1 MFTRLFSWYN
11 RGMNKLVKRGFSAYM
26 VFLKDKLAMALM
38 MFIPGV
44 MMFLGALNGK
54 GNDTVAMP
62 LGITAAGSVFTFWAC
77 YQLGRIKTEL
87 DHLGERDDRRPMQK
101 ALILQILEGM
111 LYLVVMV
118 AGILLLINQG
128 FVNKFLNL
136 MSGGF
141 TTLNGV
147 LGAVKLFKR
156 RENKN
161 YRWYFRLVLTL
172 VELTVGPYY
181 FFASDSISSG
191 WFMTMAILTMVAGAV
206 EVVSALTPENIR
218 SSIKDG
224 KDIVRILKDEPRG
237 DEENEDEEEA

>member
-1 MFTRLFSWYN
+1 
-11 RGMNKLVKRGFSAYM
+11 MNKLVKRGFSAYM

-77 YQLGRIKTEL
+77 YQVGRIKTEL

-147 LGAVKLFKR
+147 LGAIKLFKR
-156 RENKN
+156 RDNKN

-224 KDIVRILKDEPRG
+224 KDIVRILKDQPREC
-237 DEENEDEEEA
+237 EEGEEEEE

>member
-1 MFTRLFSWYN
+1 
-11 RGMNKLVKRGFSAYM
+11 MNKLVKRGFSAYR

-62 LGITAAGSVFTFWAC
+62 LGITVAGSVFTFWAC
-77 YQLGRIKTEL
+77 YQVGRIKTEL
-87 DHLGERDDRRPMQK
+87 DHLGERDDRRSMQK

-147 LGAVKLFKR
+147 LGAIKLFKR

-206 EVVSALTPENIR
+206 EVVSALTPDSIR

-224 KDIVRILKDEPRG
+224 KDIVRILKDEPR
-237 DEENEDEEEA
+237 EDEEDPEEEE

>member
-1 MFTRLFSWYN
+1 MFTGGFSWYN
-11 RGMNKLVKRGFSAYM
+11 KGMNKLVKRGFSAYM

-44 MMFLGALNGK
+44 MMFMGALNGK

-77 YQLGRIKTEL
+77 YQVGRIKAEL
-87 DHLGERDDRRPMQK
+87 DYSDSREDRRAVQK

-118 AGILLLINQG
+118 AGVLLLVNQG

-147 LGAVKLFKR
+147 MGAIKLFKR

-161 YRWYFRLVLTL
+161 YRWYLRLVLTL

-206 EVVSALTPENIR
+206 EVVSALTPESIR
-218 SSIKDG
+218 ATVKDG
-224 KDIVRILKDEPRG
+224 KDIVRILKDQPREC
-237 DEENEDEEEA
+237 EEGEEEGE